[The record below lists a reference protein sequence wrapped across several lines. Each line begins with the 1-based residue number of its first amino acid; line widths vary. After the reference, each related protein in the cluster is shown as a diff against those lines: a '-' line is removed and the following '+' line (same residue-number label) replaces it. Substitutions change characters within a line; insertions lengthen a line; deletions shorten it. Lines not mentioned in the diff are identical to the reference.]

1 MLISPTDQVITLSF
15 KLQFLTANNTAEYKA
30 LIVGMKATKDLGVEQ
45 LVVFG
50 DAELVVQQV
59 KKIYQVKQHK
69 LKNYRN
75 EVWDLVEHYFSTF
88 NISYISRETN
98 KLVDSLAVA
107 ASNFKVPLEPMD
119 SYEIHIK
126 HRPSIPDN
134 IKH

>member
-1 MLISPTDQVITLSF
+1 MTLSF
-15 KLQFLTANNTAEYKA
+15 KLQFLTTNNTTEYEA
-30 LIVGMKATKDLGVEQ
+30 LILGMKAAKDLGVEQ
-45 LVVFG
+45 LAVFG
-50 DAELVVQQV
+50 DAELVMQQV

-88 NISYISRETN
+88 NISYISKETN

-107 ASNFKVPLEPMD
+107 ASSFKVPLEPKD

-126 HRPSIPDN
+126 HRPSILDN